1 MENRKTYMDL
11 AMSTGK
17 ILKGEK
23 IRELVNWII
32 NKFAEENISRDEA
45 HQVLEEVKEVVG
57 EVAIIQHI
65 D

>member
-1 MENRKTYMDL
+1 MKNRKTYMDL

-23 IRELVNWII
+23 IRELVKWII

-57 EVAIIQHI
+57 EVAIVQHI

>member
-1 MENRKTYMDL
+1 MENRKTYMNL
-11 AMSTGK
+11 ALSTGK

-23 IRELVNWII
+23 IRELVNFIV

-45 HQVLEEVKEVVG
+45 YQVLEEVKEVVG
-57 EVAIIQHI
+57 EVAIVQHI